1 MSSRAFIAVGKSVPV
16 MYVIFPWTT
25 EIAITPLF
33 FVNVIPLYAAS
44 TPSSEPEITTV
55 PSKTTYSLYGS

>member
-1 MSSRAFIAVGKSVPV
+1 MSSRAFIAVGKCVPV

-33 FVNVIPLYAAS
+33 FVNVILCAAS